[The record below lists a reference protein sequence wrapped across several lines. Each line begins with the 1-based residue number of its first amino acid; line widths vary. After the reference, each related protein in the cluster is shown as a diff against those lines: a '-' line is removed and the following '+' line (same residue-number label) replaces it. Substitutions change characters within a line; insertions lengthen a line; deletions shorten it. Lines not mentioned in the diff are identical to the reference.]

1 MTSRLTP
8 KARADEL
15 LRVAL
20 RLAAAD
26 GWRTLTH
33 DAVAL
38 AAGVSRALV
47 IVRLGDAE
55 QMRRS
60 VMSAAV
66 RDRCVPVVAEG
77 LCLGSPQAGAA
88 DGALKAAA
96 AAWVAR

>member
-1 MTSRLTP
+1 M
-8 KARADEL
+8 
-15 LRVAL
+15 AL

-47 IVRLGDAE
+47 IVRLGDAD

-60 VMSAAV
+60 VMRAAV

-77 LCLGSPQAGAA
+77 LCLGAPQARGA
-88 DGALKAAA
+88 DDALKAAA

>member
-1 MTSRLTP
+1 MTNRLAP
-8 KARADEL
+8 KDRADAL
-15 LRVAL
+15 LSVAL

-33 DAVAL
+33 DRVAI

-47 IVRLGDAE
+47 IARLGGAD

-60 VMSAAV
+60 IMRAAV
-66 RDRCVPVVAEG
+66 RERCVCVVAEG
-77 LCLGSPQAGAA
+77 LCLGSPQARGA
-88 DGALKAAA
+88 DEALKKAA